1 MRERDGGNDRESAKS
16 GDVLTCLLHA
26 RARAALSFADGASE
40 ADVFAAALESVLGL
54 ASGAVDADEDDCTTI
69 SRRRNLLQTSSSEL
83 GFTVTISGAAAATAT
98 MTSITASVQA
108 SIDNGSFTTALTA
121 AATAQ
126 SYSGTVISSVVVSGA
141 SADTMAPTPRPTAAP
156 VTPSTPAPSQSTVI
170 ESGSWRLAPGMGLLG
185 TCIAVLATAWI

>member
-26 RARAALSFADGASE
+26 HARAALSFADGASE

-54 ASGAVDADEDDCTTI
+54 ASGAVDADENDCTTI

-98 MTSITASVQA
+98 ITSITNDVQT
-108 SIDNGSFTTALTA
+108 SIDGGSFATALSVA
-121 AATAQ
+121 ASSMGVTTLA
-126 SYSGTVISSVVVSGA
+126 SVVVSGA

-156 VTPSTPAPSQSTVI
+156 VTASTPAPTTSVI
-170 ESGSWRLAPGMGLLG
+170 QSGSWRLAPGMGLLG

>member
-1 MRERDGGNDRESAKS
+1 MRERDGGNDHESAKS

-40 ADVFAAALESVLGL
+40 AAVFAAALESVLGL
-54 ASGAVDADEDDCTTI
+54 ASGAVDADEEDCTTI

-98 MTSITASVQA
+98 TTSIAASVQA
-108 SIDNGSFTTALTA
+108 SIDGGTFATALSVA
-121 AATAQ
+121 ASSMGVTTLA
-126 SYSGTVISSVVVSGA
+126 SVVVSGA

-170 ESGSWRLAPGMGLLG
+170 ESGSWRLVPAMGLFG
-185 TCIAVLATAWI
+185 TCIAVLATAWV